1 MKRLTYISR
10 FTQPLSKD
18 DLDEIARVSETNN
31 AREGLTG
38 ALLSTGSIFYQ
49 ILEGLDADVDNCF
62 ERIAHD
68 TRHTGIFVL
77 EMEPDILRRQFPD
90 WKMKTIQLD
99 LLKDPLVEPMKK
111 LLSTFESNHHILER
125 YTSRFVQDSV
135 AHGIDPTRLRPVRRE
150 AIVLFS
156 DIVGSTILGE
166 QLEPEKLMALLRS
179 YYDIVIEAIE
189 GEGGEVLKL
198 LGDGIM
204 ARFEANKAVE
214 AKRACE
220 KALKGLSQLR
230 QRARGADKLL
240 GAGFGLSKG
249 PVVEGNVGSGGKLDY
264 TLIGDAVN
272 LASRLQ
278 AVTRTSGQGLVFS
291 REIQDALSPDAKGKA
306 LGSFKPRGK
315 DAVVEVFGSTQ
326 PDTALGIT
334 EEEIRKE
341 LLK

>member
-10 FTQPLSKD
+10 FSQPLSQP
-18 DLDEIARVSETNN
+18 DLEEISRVSEVNN

-62 ERIAHD
+62 ERIAQD
-68 TRHTGIFVL
+68 PRHTGIFVL

-135 AHGIDPTRLRPVRRE
+135 AHGIDPTRLRPIRRE

-166 QLEPEKLMALLRS
+166 RLEPDKLMAVLRS

-189 GEGGEVLKL
+189 SEGGEVLKL

-204 ARFEANKAVE
+204 ARFEPTKALE

-220 KALKGLSQLR
+220 KALKGLAQLR
-230 QRARGADKLL
+230 LRSRGADKLL
-240 GAGFGLSKG
+240 AAGFGLAQG
-249 PVVEGNVGSGGKLDY
+249 PVVEGNVGSGGKLDF

-278 AVTRTSGQGLVFS
+278 ALTRSSGQGLVFS
-291 REIQDALSPDAKGKA
+291 RELQEALPPEAKGKP

-315 DAVVEVFGSTQ
+315 EKNIEVFGSTL
-326 PDTALGIT
+326 PEASLGIT

-341 LLK
+341 LE